1 TSESTARRR
10 GRRWRPCR
18 SASTPTT
25 PSRRPKPTSAKSSSA
40 SREGSRGHGGLIVG
54 RGEAYGALVLRVFLG
69 VIYMAHA
76 YLALVVMG
84 PARAMEYQRSV
95 HIPLPEIGVWYLIIA
110 HGLGGLLL
118 ILGILVRWAALANLP
133 VMLGALWF
141 VHLSQG
147 FFIYGGKSGCKDRLF
162 PLRDSPRQALPSAG
176 TS

>member
-1 TSESTARRR
+1 M
-10 GRRWRPCR
+10 
-18 SASTPTT
+18 
-25 PSRRPKPTSAKSSSA
+25 
-40 SREGSRGHGGLIVG
+40 G

-118 ILGILVRWAALANLP
+118 ILGVPILSGIHAQRAGGFGAGTVPEGHSPAAILVYLFMIALTWALFGFCALGVRGRGIGALAGGRWTSWKSVGTDLAIMVPSWLILMGANVGVAWL
-133 VMLGALWF
+133 LGA
-141 VHLSQG
+141 
-147 FFIYGGKSGCKDRLF
+147 RL
-162 PLRDSPRQALPSAG
+162 PPVG
-176 TS
+176 